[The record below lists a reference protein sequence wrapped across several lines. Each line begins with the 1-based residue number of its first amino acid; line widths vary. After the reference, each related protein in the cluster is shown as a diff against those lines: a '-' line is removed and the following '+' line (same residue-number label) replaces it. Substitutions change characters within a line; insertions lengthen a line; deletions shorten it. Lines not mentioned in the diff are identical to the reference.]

1 MENFIFKDE
10 IRYLDYLVY
19 NPQVKNSPLISRV
32 FVILMSIEFTD
43 KVPDELL
50 SYFDQA
56 ESKKFYF
63 SVEIIDYDF
72 LDKKKW
78 GKSSFIRRFKEVKDN
93 GTLYLYAGEIDL
105 LGDETRVILDEV
117 EKVSGDKCKELLLYF
132 YYSPYITL
140 PASGRSGRYS
150 TIIENLIKE
159 MEIKVW
165 KTIQF

>member
-19 NPQVKNSPLISRV
+19 NPQVKGAPLISRV
-32 FVILMSIEFTD
+32 FAILISIEFTD

-50 SYFDQA
+50 SYFDRA
-56 ESKKFYF
+56 GSKKFYF
-63 SVEIIDYDF
+63 SIETIDYDF
-72 LDKKKW
+72 LDRKRW
-78 GKSSFIRRFKEVKDN
+78 GKSNFIRRFKEVKIKDN

-105 LGDETRVILDEV
+105 LGDETCIILDEV
-117 EKVSGDKCKELLLYF
+117 EKVSGDKCKDLLLDF
-132 YYSPYITL
+132 YYSPHITL
-140 PASGRSGRYS
+140 PASGRYS

-165 KTIQF
+165 KTVQF